1 MKKTRYSPPAS
12 AKAEALRARPLP
24 QLPDDSLS
32 DVALVLVV
40 YQLCQPAESG
50 RQRLDRALLPGSVSF
65 DRIIM

>member
-24 QLPDDSLS
+24 QLLEDSLP

-40 YQLCQPAESG
+40 YELCYRAVSALTESFC
-50 RQRLDRALLPGSVSF
+50 DT
-65 DRIIM
+65 

>member
-1 MKKTRYSPPAS
+1 MKKTQYSPPAS

-24 QLPDDSLS
+24 QLLEDSGSTELTEVLP

-50 RQRLDRALLPGSVSF
+50 GQRLD
-65 DRIIM
+65 